1 MVLNS
6 LLTSSWLCKFHN
18 LNKENFDKAKSSQFK
33 SAAFSEN
40 QIINTML
47 LGLSELSDSLDENV
61 INVTV
66 SLTVETKGF
75 FIYILDTLTNIV
87 WYLFFKCCINFRLF
101 IYVVTSFIF
110 LIFMFS
116 LKVTTC
122 FDSVNLMTIFKQVLN
137 RLKVSSF
144 TYKFV

>member
-1 MVLNS
+1 
-6 LLTSSWLCKFHN
+6 
-18 LNKENFDKAKSSQFK
+18 
-33 SAAFSEN
+33 
-40 QIINTML
+40 ML

-87 WYLFFKCCINFRLF
+87 WYLFFKCCINFRLLV
-101 IYVVTSFIF
+101 YVVTSFIF

-116 LKVTTC
+116 LIVTTC

-144 TYKFV
+144 TYKFVQHHYRNGLFYYKNTMTLKNDVKISLKNNLCNFFY